1 MSVDPSNDRGQ
12 EMTEHSL
19 FALSDLADQS
29 ARKVEVDGHEIAI
42 VRIGDDVYAI
52 GDVCSHAEVSLSEGF
67 VDPDDCAIE
76 CVKHGAMF
84 DLETGEPITLPAT
97 RPVPVYAVA
106 VIDDEVVLTIS
117 GSEDPT

>member
-1 MSVDPSNDRGQ
+1 
-12 EMTEHSL
+12 MTEHTL
-19 FALSDLADQS
+19 FPLSELADES
-29 ARKVEVDGHEIAI
+29 ARKVELNGHEVAI

-84 DLETGEPITLPAT
+84 DLKTGEPITLPAT
-97 RPVPVYAVA
+97 RPVPVYDVA
-106 VIDDEVVLTIS
+106 VVDDQVVLTIT
-117 GSEDPT
+117 GSESG